1 MKKFHIVTLGCSKNT
16 VDSEFI
22 SNKLKSKNLIYTDN
36 LYDADIAI
44 VNSCTFIED
53 AKEESIDAV
62 FDIVNLKKQGIIDY
76 IILTGCLS
84 QRYEE
89 ELEKEIPEIDLFLG
103 TTSFKDI
110 DKYIFSLTKNHVTS
124 PFIDKAIEE
133 KRDYIETTYVGY
145 IKISEGCNN
154 NCTYCIIPKIKGNYR
169 SRTIDSLVHEAEEM
183 SARGVKELILIAQD
197 TSLYGTDLY
206 GDKKLHI
213 LLKEISK
220 IEGIEWIRIHY
231 MYPEGIYDELINEI
245 KINKKVLNYFDI
257 PLQHVSDKILKRMN
271 RKTSK
276 ENIVNLIKK
285 IRSEIDKPV
294 IRTTFIV
301 GFPGE
306 TEEDFNELKNFVE
319 KYKFEKLGIFPY
331 SKEEN
336 TPAYNLDGHL
346 NKDKR
351 KKRKDII
358 LESQKKISEEF
369 CRNLI
374 GKKLDVI
381 VDDFID
387 EESYIGRTYMDS
399 PEIDGVVY
407 INSSEDIQIGEIL
420 KVVITDSLEYDL
432 IGVLSN
438 EYSK

>member
-22 SNKLKSKNLIYTDN
+22 SKKLKSNNLIYTDN

-84 QRYEE
+84 QRYEK

-110 DKYIFSLTKNHVTS
+110 DKHIFSLTKNHVTS

-133 KRDYIETTYVGY
+133 KRDYIETTHVGY
-145 IKISEGCNN
+145 MKISEGCNN

-169 SRTIDSLVHEAEEM
+169 SRTIESLVDEAKEM
-183 SARGVKELILIAQD
+183 SDNGVKELILIAQD

-231 MYPEGIYDELINEI
+231 MYPEGIYNELINEI
-245 KINKKVLNYFDI
+245 KINEKVLNYFDI
-257 PLQHVSDKILKRMN
+257 PLQHVSNKVLKRMN

-276 ENIVNLIKK
+276 ENIEKLIKK
-285 IRSEIDKPV
+285 IRREIDEAV

-319 KYKFEKLGIFPY
+319 NYKLERLGVFPY

-336 TPAYNLDGHL
+336 TPAYNLDCHL
-346 NKDKR
+346 RKDVKNTR
-351 KKRKDII
+351 RDII
-358 LESQKKISEEF
+358 LKSQKNISEDF
-369 CRNLI
+369 CRSLI
-374 GKKLDVI
+374 GKNFDVI
-381 VDDFID
+381 VDDFVD
-387 EESYIGRTYMDS
+387 EETFIGRTYMDS
-399 PEIDGVVY
+399 PEIDGAVY
-407 INSSEDIQIGEIL
+407 INSKEDIQIGEIV

>member
-346 NKDKR
+346 NKDTR

>member
-1 MKKFHIVTLGCSKNT
+1 
-16 VDSEFI
+16 
-22 SNKLKSKNLIYTDN
+22 LIYTDN

-84 QRYEE
+84 QRYEK

-110 DKYIFSLTKNHVTS
+110 DKHIFSLTKNHVTS

-133 KRDYIETTYVGY
+133 KRDYIETTHVGY
-145 IKISEGCNN
+145 MKISEGCNN

-169 SRTIDSLVHEAEEM
+169 SRTIESLVDEAKEM
-183 SARGVKELILIAQD
+183 SDNGVKELILIAQD

-231 MYPEGIYDELINEI
+231 MYPEGIYNELINEI

-257 PLQHVSDKILKRMN
+257 PLQHVSNKVLKRMN

-276 ENIVNLIKK
+276 ENIEKLIKK
-285 IRSEIDKPV
+285 IRREIDEAV

-319 KYKFEKLGIFPY
+319 NYKLERLGVFPY

-346 NKDKR
+346 RKDEKNTR
-351 KKRKDII
+351 RDII
-358 LESQKKISEEF
+358 LKSQKNISEDF
-369 CRNLI
+369 CRSLI
-374 GKKLDVI
+374 GKNFDVI
-381 VDDFID
+381 VDDFVD
-387 EESYIGRTYMDS
+387 EETFIGRTYMDS
-399 PEIDGVVY
+399 PEIDGAVY
-407 INSSEDIQIGEIL
+407 INSKEDIQIGEIV